1 MSPTVLWQVL
11 EKVKKL
17 KMPGVLTGLEA
28 MADAGVF
35 QLRDDLALVQTVDF
49 FTPIVD
55 DPYDFGRIAATN
67 SLSDVYVMGG
77 RPITALNIA
86 CYPAGGDP
94 DQLAAILNG
103 GIEQAAA
110 AGVAVIGGH
119 TVDDPEIKYGLA
131 VTGVVHPQQIV
142 HNHTAKVRD
151 ALVLTKP
158 LGTGILST
166 AIKRGLL
173 PETAIRQLTEA
184 MVQLNRVASEA
195 MLSVGVHAATD
206 ITGFGLLGHA
216 HEMASASGVT
226 FRLDAKAVP
235 LLPEVLYFAA
245 QGCIP
250 GGNRN
255 NWEFVKAHVEI
266 VENFDPLLLKALHD
280 PQTAGGLLVS
290 LDQKK
295 VNNYLSRITDQGI
308 QARQIGEVL
317 PREEVTIRVVQ

>member
-1 MSPTVLWQVL
+1 
-11 EKVKKL
+11 
-17 KMPGVLTGLEA
+17 MPGVLVGLA
-28 MADAGVF
+28 AAADAGIF

-77 RPITALNIA
+77 KPITALNIA
-86 CYPAGGDP
+86 CYPAKGEP
-94 DQLAAILNG
+94 DILAAILNG
-103 GIEQAAA
+103 GIDQAAA

-119 TVDDPEIKYGLA
+119 TVDDPEIKFGLA

-142 HNHTAKVRD
+142 HNHTVQIGD

-166 AIKRGLL
+166 AVKRGLL
-173 PETAIRQLTEA
+173 SSEGIRRLTDS
-184 MVQLNRVASEA
+184 MLQLNRAASEV
-195 MLSVGVHAATD
+195 MLAIGAHAATD
-206 ITGFGLLGHA
+206 ITGFGLMGHA
-216 HEMASASGVT
+216 YEMASASGVT
-226 FRLDAKAVP
+226 FRIEANAVP
-235 LLPEVLYFAA
+235 LLPEVLHFAE

-255 NWEFVKAHVEI
+255 NWEFVKEHVQVRESLNPML
-266 VENFDPLLLKALHD
+266 VKVLHD

-290 LDQKK
+290 LAQNK
-295 VNNYLSRITDQGI
+295 VNEYLGRLAGQGVT
-308 QARQIGEVL
+308 ARQIGEVISSGTA
-317 PREEVTIRVVQ
+317 TIRVE